1 MARNIVIIGDSL
13 SAAYGIPRETG
24 WVALLSQRLQTI
36 APTYQTVNLSV
47 SGETTQGGVQRL
59 PAALQRYQPS
69 IVIIELGANDGL
81 RGFDL
86 DTTRKN
92 LHQMIQSAQ
101 QTGAKVLLLGM
112 RLPMNYGPV
121 YRAKFQQIYT
131 DLAMPES
138 VALVDFLLAGV
149 AQNPD
154 KMQADGIHPNEAAQP
169 CLLQNVWPKLQ
180 PLL

>member
-36 APTYQTVNLSV
+36 APAYQTVNLSV

-121 YRAKFQQIYT
+121 YRARFQQIYT

-154 KMQADGIHPNEAAQP
+154 KMQTDGIHPNEAAQP